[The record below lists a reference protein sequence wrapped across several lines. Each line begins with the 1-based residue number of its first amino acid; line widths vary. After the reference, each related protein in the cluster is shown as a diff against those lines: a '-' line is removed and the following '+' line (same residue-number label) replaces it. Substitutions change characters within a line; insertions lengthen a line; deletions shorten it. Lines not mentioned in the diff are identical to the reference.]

1 MSRLSEYTNSLGH
14 EVVCPPGKTIPAS
27 QDQAKS
33 PETYPIQNMV
43 ICVLQ
48 ETPRLILSKD
58 RKRRVDRNAKPGTD
72 LSEFIPLVGD
82 GLAASDSS
90 KLVRRCARLDDSPFN
105 DEMGVVKL
113 WLVRL
118 GTLVGQGESDD
129 SLAMKPCQVDM
140 IC

>member
-1 MSRLSEYTNSLGH
+1 M
-14 EVVCPPGKTIPAS
+14 
-27 QDQAKS
+27 
-33 PETYPIQNMV
+33 
-43 ICVLQ
+43 
-48 ETPRLILSKD
+48 SKD